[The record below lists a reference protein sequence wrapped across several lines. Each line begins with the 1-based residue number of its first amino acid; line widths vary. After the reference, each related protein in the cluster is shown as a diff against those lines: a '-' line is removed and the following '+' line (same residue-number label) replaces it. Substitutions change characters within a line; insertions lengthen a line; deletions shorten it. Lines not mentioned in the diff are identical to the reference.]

1 MENVQKKQLPPL
13 RVAGIRTQGRYE
25 ACGPLFR
32 KLGRYVGRFANG
44 KPHCLHYSDYQPQTA
59 DFAACLPIRELS
71 EPESRKVRDAGIGIQ
86 EVPDATAVCLAHH
99 GPYEHLGT
107 SYLRLLEYLHE
118 KHGLDET
125 SLQWPTR
132 EIYLKGP
139 GIFFRGN
146 PRKYVT
152 EIQLAL
158 LPPGE
163 FNSPRPVPAP
173 SVPHGSL

>member
-1 MENVQKKQLPPL
+1 M
-13 RVAGIRTQGRYE
+13 
-25 ACGPLFR
+25 
-32 KLGRYVGRFANG
+32 
-44 KPHCLHYSDYQPQTA
+44 
-59 DFAACLPIRELS
+59 
-71 EPESRKVRDAGIGIQ
+71 
-86 EVPDATAVCLAHH
+86 PDATAVCLAHH
-99 GPYEHLGT
+99 GPYENLGT

-132 EIYLKGP
+132 EIYRKGP

-163 FNSPRPVPAP
+163 FNSPPPVPQT
-173 SVPHGSL
+173 

>member
-1 MENVQKKQLPPL
+1 MENVQKKWLPPL

-25 ACGPLFR
+25 ACGQLFR
-32 KLGRYVGRFANG
+32 KLSRYVGRFANG
-44 KPHCLHYSDYQPQTA
+44 KPLCLHYSDYQPQTA

-71 EPESRKVRDAGIGIQ
+71 ERESRKVHDAGIGIQ

-132 EIYLKGP
+132 EIYLQGP

-163 FNSPRPVPAP
+163 FNSSPPVPQA
-173 SVPHGSL
+173 